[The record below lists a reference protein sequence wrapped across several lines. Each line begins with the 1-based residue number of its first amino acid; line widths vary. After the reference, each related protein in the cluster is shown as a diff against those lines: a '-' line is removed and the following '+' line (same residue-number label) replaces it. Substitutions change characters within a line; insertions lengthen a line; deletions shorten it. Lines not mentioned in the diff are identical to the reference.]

1 MSEPRCELCGRG
13 LTTRAVR
20 EGLTIR
26 ECRRCHLAH
35 LVALPDDAYARYR
48 TADYFRFWGEG
59 SYDEVER
66 QKRTSAAWLL
76 SRLEAVRGGERGRL
90 FEVGCASGELL
101 VEARA
106 RGWQV
111 AGVELCAPMVERA
124 NRALGDGV
132 VAALPFEDAPCQAG
146 SLDALV
152 FNDVLEHLPDL
163 EAALLHAR
171 RLLASAGTLVICTPD
186 LESWSARLMRGRWSH
201 FKAEHLHYLSRTS
214 LTALLTRA
222 GFRVQLVGNH
232 WKALSLAYVAAHF
245 RVYADGAPAR
255 ALAAVSA
262 RVPSPLRNLPLPLL
276 TGNLLALATPIGE

>member
-1 MSEPRCELCGRG
+1 MSEPRCELCGG
-13 LTTRAVR
+13 EPTSRAVL

-35 LVALPDDAYARYR
+35 LDALPDDAYARYR
-48 TADYFRFWGEG
+48 TADYFRFWGDG
-59 SYDEVER
+59 NYDEVER

-76 SRLEAVRGGERGRL
+76 ARLEAARAGEKGRL
-90 FEVGCASGELL
+90 LEVGCASGELL

-132 VAALPFEDAPCQAG
+132 VAALPFERAPAAPG

-163 EAALLHAR
+163 GAALAHAR
-171 RLLASAGTLVICTPD
+171 RLLAPEGMLLVCTPD

-214 LTALLTRA
+214 LSTLLVRA
-222 GFRVQLVGNH
+222 GFRVSHLGNQ
-232 WKALSLAYVAAHF
+232 WKALSLAYVAEHF

-255 ALAAVSA
+255 ALLAVSA
-262 RVPSPLRNLPLPLL
+262 RVPSLLRNLPVPLL
-276 TGNLLALATPIGE
+276 TGNLLALATPHG